1 MSALEEEDNS
11 MMALNKDQLLKVQD
25 ATFDYEKKLSVN
37 GSGRKSMLKKQEV
50 TEKELL
56 EKIVRKLKEE

>member
-56 EKIVRKLKEE
+56 EKIARKLKEE